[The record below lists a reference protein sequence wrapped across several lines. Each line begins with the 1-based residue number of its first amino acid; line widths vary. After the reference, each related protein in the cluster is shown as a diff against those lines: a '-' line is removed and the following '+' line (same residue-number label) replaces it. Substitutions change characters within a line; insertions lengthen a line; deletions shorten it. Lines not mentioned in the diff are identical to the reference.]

1 MGRRSA
7 PPPPPPPDYLGLA
20 RQQAAENQQNLTSQ
34 TWANRP
40 TIETPWGS
48 QTWET
53 NEAID
58 PATGQRV
65 TQWTGRL
72 NLSPQQQ
79 AALDSQMAVQMGL
92 SNQAETFLGRVR
104 DSMSQP
110 FDWSNLPAA
119 AQGVQAQL
127 TGPAPQ
133 ALGFIQDP
141 GSIARSF
148 AGGGPITSRIRGAG
162 PLMNQINAGGS
173 IVDQIAGAGP
183 VTTSIS
189 DAGPL
194 MNRIGGSADY
204 SSRAGDALYQ
214 QALSR
219 LDPRFSQQASDLE
232 ASLVNR
238 GIARGSEA
246 WNREMGNFE
255 RARNDAYNQAAFS
268 AAQLAGQE
276 AARLQG
282 MDVNAGNF
290 WNQAQQQLFSQ
301 NAAQAAFANQAQ
313 QQLFGQNA
321 AQAAFTNQAQQQRF
335 GQAAQQADLW
345 NRAQQQLFGQNAQQ
359 AAFANQAQQQRFGQ
373 NAALAEFIN
382 QAQAQ
387 QFGQNQAMADF
398 YNRALQQNFGNQLT
412 ANQQNFQQM
421 LQEQEFQQRLR
432 QQAIAEQQAARAQ
445 PLNELNALLTGQQ
458 VGTPQM
464 PSFNTAGL
472 AQTPNLL
479 GAADMG
485 YQAQLGQYNAMLANQ
500 QAQRQGLF
508 GALGTAANIAGL
520 FRLSDRRLKSKIK
533 RIGETARGT
542 PLYIY
547 EMGGRTQI
555 GVIAQEAPAHAV
567 VNIGG
572 LLAVD
577 YNEV

>member
-7 PPPPPPPDYLGLA
+7 PPPPSPPDYLGLA
-20 RQQAAENQQNLTSQ
+20 RQQAAENQQNLTNQ

-58 PATGQRV
+58 PATGQKV
-65 TQWTGRL
+65 TQWTSRL

-119 AQGVQAQL
+119 SQGVQAQL

-141 GSIARSF
+141 GSIARAF
-148 AGGGPITSRIRGAG
+148 AGGGPIRRYV
-162 PLMNQINAGGS
+162 GGS
-173 IVDQIAGAGP
+173 
-183 VTTSIS
+183 
-189 DAGPL
+189 
-194 MNRIGGSADY
+194 RDY
-204 SSRAGDALYQ
+204 ASQAGDALYQ

-255 RARNDAYNQAAFS
+255 RTRNDAYNQAIFN

-276 AARLQG
+276 ASRLQG
-282 MDVNAGNF
+282 MDVTAGNF
-290 WNQAQQQLFSQ
+290 W
-301 NAAQAAFANQAQ
+301 
-313 QQLFGQNA
+313 
-321 AQAAFTNQAQQQRF
+321 
-335 GQAAQQADLW
+335 
-345 NRAQQQLFGQNAQQ
+345 
-359 AAFANQAQQQRFGQ
+359 NQAQQQRFGQ
-373 NAALAEFIN
+373 NAALAQFAN

-387 QFGQNQAMADF
+387 QFGQNQTMADI
-398 YNRALQQNFGNQLT
+398 YNRALQQNFSNQLT
-412 ANQQNFQQM
+412 VNQQNFAQM

-432 QQAIAEQQAARAQ
+432 QQAIAEQQAARVQ

-500 QAQRQGLF
+500 QAQRQGVL
-508 GALGTAANIAGL
+508 GTIGTAAQIGRMFA
-520 FRLSDRRLKSKIK
+520 LSDRRLKSKIK

-547 EMGGRTQI
+547 EMFGRPQI

-572 LLAVD
+572 LLAVN